1 MLVLLRPTK
10 SDLTKCVTSKLCII
24 FYSCVVLC
32 VQLYFITAVL
42 QHSVNVTHHIH
53 LAHKQSKGGVTYITY
68 ITYFVHFGILG
79 LHSSQFCV
87 FSPDDLINKSPA
99 VATK

>member
-1 MLVLLRPTK
+1 MLVLLRTTK
-10 SDLTKCVTSKLCII
+10 SDLTKCVTSNLCII

-42 QHSVNVTHHIH
+42 QHSLNVTHHIH
-53 LAHKQSKGGVTYITY
+53 CAHKHSKGGVTY